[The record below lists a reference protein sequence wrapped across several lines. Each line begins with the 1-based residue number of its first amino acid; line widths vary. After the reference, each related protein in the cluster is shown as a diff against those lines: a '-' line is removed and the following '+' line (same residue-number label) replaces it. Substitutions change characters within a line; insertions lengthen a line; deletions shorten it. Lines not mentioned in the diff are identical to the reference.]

1 MGSIFSQIMTMGD
14 KSGALTSRSYRGLLK
29 SKKKTGS
36 NHAFF
41 RGNFASI
48 WRKTLKKNPAKFE
61 DSHSCRMMWSEAILM
76 VTKNVYL
83 GMRRKC
89 AQ

>member
-1 MGSIFSQIMTMGD
+1 ME
-14 KSGALTSRSYRGLLK
+14 
-29 SKKKTGS
+29 
-36 NHAFF
+36 
-41 RGNFASI
+41 
-48 WRKTLKKNPAKFE
+48 KNAENAKFE